1 MFDRI
6 VEKCRFFDV
15 LRSIIERDSHT
26 LLINRCDE
34 LLTRLLAGLDRA
46 APTATNIT
54 GSGRLPSCL
63 NLDFTVFFVRIVNF
77 DMLRCVESLRSKVS
91 QVMLSFSIARRL
103 DCLVYNL
110 STITVDICCTAV
122 THVLKFFSI
131 GVKVVYYRNITAFF
145 MQGGSTCL
153 VDRLHRTLCIELLHE
168 LVCLLH
174 HAMRLAHRSDIRRHC
189 RIRARVS
196 KACPDDPL
204 FFERF
209 IDVHIDREPLERLT
223 ITDLIALP
231 LHLALSLQF
240 LKADRAQNH
249 FVQRKN
255 LSKHVHFD
263 RACLLRVDL
272 NEQLFNLLLD
282 FVTLLLIL
290 HLFQLAVEQTARY
303 LL

>member
-1 MFDRI
+1 
-6 VEKCRFFDV
+6 
-15 LRSIIERDSHT
+15 
-26 LLINRCDE
+26 
-34 LLTRLLAGLDRA
+34 
-46 APTATNIT
+46 
-54 GSGRLPSCL
+54 
-63 NLDFTVFFVRIVNF
+63 
-77 DMLRCVESLRSKVS
+77 
-91 QVMLSFSIARRL
+91 
-103 DCLVYNL
+103 
-110 STITVDICCTAV
+110 
-122 THVLKFFSI
+122 
-131 GVKVVYYRNITAFF
+131 
-145 MQGGSTCL
+145 MQGGSACL

-168 LVCLLH
+168 LVRLLH
-174 HAMRLAHRSDIRRHC
+174 HAMRLAHRSDIRGHC
-189 RIRARVS
+189 RIRTRVS

-204 FFERF
+204 LFERF

-240 LKADRAQNH
+240 LKADRTQNH

-272 NEQLFNLLLD
+272 YEQLFNLLLD